1 VKFFLATERDG
12 PRNTDAATTATTAP
26 TATTSM
32 MTSIVLLKPGFFA
45 GVDMS
50 VVAWAK
56 PPVLSVFPGA
66 V

>member
-1 VKFFLATERDG
+1 M
-12 PRNTDAATTATTAP
+12 
-26 TATTSM
+26 M

-56 PPVLSVFPGA
+56 PPVLSVFPGVSMTLA
-66 V
+66 KRLSFVTFLVA

>member
-1 VKFFLATERDG
+1 M
-12 PRNTDAATTATTAP
+12 
-26 TATTSM
+26 M
-32 MTSIVLLKPGFFA
+32 MTSIVLLKLGFFA